1 MYRFPNGMVN
11 RNGHLCWNLDE
22 LWTDILEGMKKCKAL
37 GKIPLSVGVD
47 TWGVDYVLLDAED
60 RMVGDSIAY
69 RDSRTS
75 AVMDNL
81 SDQWLYKHT
90 GIMRQP
96 FNTVYQLM
104 ATPARMLCAALTDAV
119 GDHRTQNQP
128 GTTDEYPNWRVPLSG
143 PDGKPMTLEDV
154 FHSERALRMSA
165 VMNGFV
171 VPPTAHRSTSEF
183 IIGHD

>member
-1 MYRFPNGMVN
+1 MPVYTLAIDIGASSGRHILGCIQDGKLTLEEVYRFPNGMVN

-22 LWTDILEGMKKCKAL
+22 LWTDILEGMKKCKDL
-37 GKIPLSVGVD
+37 GKIPVSVGVD

-69 RDSRTS
+69 RDSRTA

-104 ATPARMLCAALTDAV
+104 ATPARMLAQADVACLCRIIFTFCS
-119 GDHRTQNQP
+119 P
-128 GTTDEYPNWRVPLSG
+128 G
-143 PDGKPMTLEDV
+143 
-154 FHSERALRMSA
+154 
-165 VMNGFV
+165 
-171 VPPTAHRSTSEF
+171 
-183 IIGHD
+183 